1 MEESIRNQII
11 GLNTNTTRLRE
22 LNEKINLDDLSAIAS
37 KNNYDKTEIEQ
48 NIAEL
53 EKLCYMLDEFEKK
66 QMELMTAAVYAP
78 PIFIKNNHDE

>member
-53 EKLCYMLDEFEKK
+53 EKLCYMIDEFEKK
-66 QMELMTAAVYAP
+66 QMELMTAVIYAP
-78 PIFIKNNHDE
+78 PIFIK